1 MLVWVCSV
9 FRDVLLG
16 LLLLLAVSVVAREG
30 LSGAVRRAIAVLKLL
45 PGVERLIRAV
55 VRRQVRSFLR
65 QVERDGGRV
74 HGQRKTMSIP
84 EKGKR
89 LTFLLYIVI
98 SLSRKRG
105 VGLVWLTALY
115 RTHQGRAAAGAEA
128 EKETRERSSLWED
141 VCLCV
146 HLRR

>member
-1 MLVWVCSV
+1 MLVWMCSV
-9 FRDVLLG
+9 FRDSLLG

-89 LTFLLYIVI
+89 LTFLLYMVI
-98 SLSRKRG
+98 PLSRKRG
-105 VGLVWLTALY
+105 VGLVWLTTLY

-128 EKETRERSSLWED
+128 EKETRERPSFWED

-146 HLRR
+146 HFRR